1 MLESY
6 HVLGSRQFG
15 GADQFYVRLIEALN
29 AAGST
34 ATAIDRVGS
43 PVAEALAERGLPQI
57 HLPLANKWDVFTTW
71 RLKRLVARNRPAIVQ
86 TYMGRAT
93 RLTRLPPDG
102 PAVHVARLGG
112 YYKIRGYYEHA
123 HAWVGNTKGVCDYL
137 IQEGMPPDRVFHIGN
152 FVPEPEPIDEETLQA
167 LREQWHLES
176 GDLLIFTLGRF
187 IDIKGFDDLLQAF
200 ARLPAESGGR
210 RLILAI
216 AGDGP
221 LREGLHALARD
232 LGVEDRVRWLGWQ
245 NNPAAW
251 FRLADLMV
259 CPSRHETLG
268 NVILEAWSHRLPVVT
283 TDTPGAEELVTEGSD
298 ALVALKNNPASLAER
313 LSEAVT
319 ASAEQRQTLGAAG
332 RTVLE
337 RTHTREAV
345 VKAYLDMYWELSK
358 QRGVR

>member
-29 AAGST
+29 ATGNT
-34 ATAIDRVGS
+34 ATAIDRAGS
-43 PVAEALAERGLPQI
+43 PVADALAERGLPQI
-57 HLPLANKWDVFTTW
+57 HLPLANKWDVFSTW

-93 RLTRLPPDG
+93 RLTRLSPRG

-137 IQEGMPPDRVFHIGN
+137 VREGLPADRVFHIGN
-152 FVPEPEPIDEETLQA
+152 FVPEPEPVDEATLQG
-167 LREQWHLES
+167 LRDQWRVAK
-176 GDLLIFTLGRF
+176 DDFLIFTLGRF

-200 ARLPAESGGR
+200 SRLPADTGGR

-221 LREGLHALARD
+221 LRDQLHALARD
-232 LGVEDRVRWLGWQ
+232 LNVEDRVRWLGWQ

-251 FRLADLMV
+251 FRIADLMV

-268 NVILEAWSHRLPVVT
+268 NVILEAWSHGLPVVT

-298 ALVALKNNPASLAER
+298 ALVALKNNPDSLAER
-313 LSEAVT
+313 LGEALN
-319 ASAEQRQTLGAAG
+319 ASAEQRQALGKAG

-345 VKAYLDMYWELSK
+345 VEAYLNLYEELSR
-358 QRGVR
+358 QRALA